1 MEISPK
7 LASASS
13 LNSTVIT
20 KQTPEG
26 ETPQAPSLS
35 AAASNNSAAAEDI
48 AKLSTDPKSAA
59 VAEANRE
66 SARVDVKDVDNLAR
80 DLGARIQAEPEKA
93 LGAVASSLTN
103 DVVRSLLS

>member
-7 LASASS
+7 LTSAAS
-13 LNSTVIT
+13 LNSTVVT
-20 KQTPEG
+20 KPSPTEVA
-26 ETPQAPSLS
+26 TSSLS
-35 AAASNNSAAAEDI
+35 QAASNNNNAAADI

-66 SARVDVKDVDNLAR
+66 SARVDVKDVDNLAK
-80 DLGARIQAEPEKA
+80 DLSSRVKENPERS
-93 LGAVASSLTN
+93 LTAVSTSLTN

>member
-7 LASASS
+7 LTSAAS

-20 KQTPEG
+20 KQQPEA
-26 ETPQAPSLS
+26 EAPPASLS
-35 AAASNNSAAAEDI
+35 AAASNNSAAAADI

-80 DLGARIQAEPEKA
+80 DLGTRVKDEPEKA
-93 LGAVASSLTN
+93 LAAVSPSLTN